1 MLGLLPAATPGAA
14 LHVVFSAECTPLF
27 DWHSVGLFY
36 SFYASGQHGNITRLL
51 ACSEAEQAKYPKANL
66 EIGPTFIHRN
76 MRDDPL
82 VDEKGYPSYNKPYSV
97 MSWLAATKI
106 TEDYVLMLDA
116 DMVMRQPIE
125 PTSLGARRGN
135 VVSAEYTYLYGT
147 TNGFTERFIP
157 KKLQRRLAQVGG
169 FHIFHKEDL
178 RAISPL
184 WLEYTKK
191 VRAFGHKEPDTF
203 FRESMWLP
211 ADTPEST
218 KSVRRKQAMWHSE
231 MYGYVFAAA
240 LVGVTHR
247 VRRDVMLYPG
257 YQPFLGAP
265 PAILHYGSDYTTVG
279 NAYFNKMMH
288 TELHLDRCPNFLFPD
303 PVAGNSTPAFFGA
316 LSKRDALCVEH
327 LGLLN
332 AAFCEFYQK
341 IGCAAAHMPP
351 ACGADNG
358 RHFYEDAV
366 ASRVAHEGCEDT
378 AAGCAGWAK
387 SGECTKNALFMNS
400 ECKRACGNCG
410 KPLDELLPGEK
421 ILGDWKYAA
430 RQKGETV
437 DDDDTAAPEAAA
449 AVATEAAATAAA
461 VKRELPPPPPPVRIG
476 DGLIDDTPPPMRS
489 PPSPPPP
496 PSDGSCAD
504 TPPPGES
511 NVCGVFVSQ
520 GRCQRELS
528 KALAWCRKSCGLCK
542 VAAEQG
548 ARLLR
553 GLGAEDDVSGYGHR
567 RSAAERARREQAES
581 GDSALLIVGSLF
593 AVGMLGGCVL
603 RSKACARR
611 EKLEAKCA
619 V

>member
-1 MLGLLPAATPGAA
+1 MLGEITANSRVRSEPQIPTASIRTARRRRGRVCAAIGTATPATASVANARPAAGGDA

-66 EIGPTFIHRN
+66 EIGPTFVHRN

-106 TEDYVLMLDA
+106 NEDYVLMLDA

-240 LVGVTHR
+240 LVGVTHHVRQDVMMYPGNVSGSRSLGLRRTALGPMARHCRLLLPARFPSSPARRSSCTTAATTPSGRPTSTR
-247 VRRDVMLYPG
+247 VRRSG
-257 YQPFLGAP
+257 
-265 PAILHYGSDYTTVG
+265 
-279 NAYFNKMMH
+279 
-288 TELHLDRCPNFLFPD
+288 
-303 PVAGNSTPAFFGA
+303 AGNP
-316 LSKRDALCVEH
+316 
-327 LGLLN
+327 GL
-332 AAFCEFYQK
+332 Q
-341 IGCAAAHMPP
+341 
-351 ACGADNG
+351 
-358 RHFYEDAV
+358 
-366 ASRVAHEGCEDT
+366 RVHA
-378 AAGCAGWAK
+378 
-387 SGECTKNALFMNS
+387 
-400 ECKRACGNCG
+400 
-410 KPLDELLPGEK
+410 PLPLL
-421 ILGDWKYAA
+421 L
-430 RQKGETV
+430 T
-437 DDDDTAAPEAAA
+437 
-449 AVATEAAATAAA
+449 
-461 VKRELPPPPPPVRIG
+461 
-476 DGLIDDTPPPMRS
+476 
-489 PPSPPPP
+489 
-496 PSDGSCAD
+496 
-504 TPPPGES
+504 
-511 NVCGVFVSQ
+511 
-520 GRCQRELS
+520 
-528 KALAWCRKSCGLCK
+528 
-542 VAAEQG
+542 
-548 ARLLR
+548 
-553 GLGAEDDVSGYGHR
+553 
-567 RSAAERARREQAES
+567 RSAPTPGQ
-581 GDSALLIVGSLF
+581 
-593 AVGMLGGCVL
+593 
-603 RSKACARR
+603 
-611 EKLEAKCA
+611 
-619 V
+619 

>member
-1 MLGLLPAATPGAA
+1 MRYVPASSVTFLRGSRDLEEHSPLERARPTEKFLPPRFVPPAAAAEFALRSAPRRRRLHLSQMLGLLPAATPGAA

-66 EIGPTFIHRN
+66 EIGPTFVHRN

-106 TEDYVLMLDA
+106 NEDYVLMLDA

-303 PVAGNSTPAFFGA
+303 P
-316 LSKRDALCVEH
+316 RRR
-327 LGLLN
+327 
-332 AAFCEFYQK
+332 Q
-341 IGCAAAHMPP
+341 
-351 ACGADNG
+351 
-358 RHFYEDAV
+358 
-366 ASRVAHEGCEDT
+366 
-378 AAGCAGWAK
+378 
-387 SGECTKNALFMNS
+387 
-400 ECKRACGNCG
+400 
-410 KPLDELLPGEK
+410 LD
-421 ILGDWKYAA
+421 
-430 RQKGETV
+430 
-437 DDDDTAAPEAAA
+437 
-449 AVATEAAATAAA
+449 
-461 VKRELPPPPPPVRIG
+461 
-476 DGLIDDTPPPMRS
+476 
-489 PPSPPPP
+489 
-496 PSDGSCAD
+496 
-504 TPPPGES
+504 
-511 NVCGVFVSQ
+511 
-520 GRCQRELS
+520 
-528 KALAWCRKSCGLCK
+528 
-542 VAAEQG
+542 

-553 GLGAEDDVSGYGHR
+553 RPLE
-567 RSAAERARREQAES
+567 ARRPLRRAPRPPQRC
-581 GDSALLIVGSLF
+581 LLRILPKDR
-593 AVGMLGGCVL
+593 L
-603 RSKACARR
+603 RRGAHAARLR
-611 EKLEAKCA
+611 RRQRPPLL
-619 V
+619 